1 MNIFYLDSDP
11 VVCAQ
16 MHCDKHVVKMILE
29 SCQLL
34 STAHRV
40 LDGHSRIEK
49 SASGRNVKRWYLNDL
64 RQGILYGATHI
75 NHPSAIWCRENIL
88 HYAWLRELL
97 DALLEEYTHRYEKI
111 HKCETIAKY
120 LMFPPY
126 ALGRLVEDFTEP
138 PPAMPDECKVKNDS
152 VLSYRNYYIMHKAR
166 FAKWTNREVPI
177 WYAKGI
183 MKKEEKEDADLLV
196 S

>member
-40 LDGHSRIEK
+40 LDGHSTIEK

-75 NHPSAIWCRENIL
+75 NHPSAIWCREIFFIIHGCVNFLMHYLKNIL
-88 HYAWLRELL
+88 IDMKRIISVKPLL
-97 DALLEEYTHRYEKI
+97 NI
-111 HKCETIAKY
+111 
-120 LMFPPY
+120 
-126 ALGRLVEDFTEP
+126 
-138 PPAMPDECKVKNDS
+138 
-152 VLSYRNYYIMHKAR
+152 
-166 FAKWTNREVPI
+166 
-177 WYAKGI
+177 
-183 MKKEEKEDADLLV
+183 
-196 S
+196 